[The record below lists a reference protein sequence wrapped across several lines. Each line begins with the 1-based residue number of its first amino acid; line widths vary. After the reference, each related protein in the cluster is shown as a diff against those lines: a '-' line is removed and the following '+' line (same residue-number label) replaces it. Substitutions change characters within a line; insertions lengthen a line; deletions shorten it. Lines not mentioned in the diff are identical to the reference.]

1 VALGTV
7 ACGQGRALS
16 PAAFSQAAKSV
27 QSLAAE
33 GALVAQ
39 DASAGRSTAA
49 YVRVHGAALSEAAS
63 KSAAALRAEKS
74 APALAQR
81 ARTLRALAT
90 RIAADLKRLEHASSA
105 EQRRLAH
112 ELASAAARS
121 TKLAKEQT

>member
-1 VALGTV
+1 M
-7 ACGQGRALS
+7 
-16 PAAFSQAAKSV
+16 
-27 QSLAAE
+27 
-33 GALVAQ
+33 
-39 DASAGRSTAA
+39 
-49 YVRVHGAALSEAAS
+49 
-63 KSAAALRAEKS
+63 RAEKS

-81 ARTLRALAT
+81 ARTLTALAT